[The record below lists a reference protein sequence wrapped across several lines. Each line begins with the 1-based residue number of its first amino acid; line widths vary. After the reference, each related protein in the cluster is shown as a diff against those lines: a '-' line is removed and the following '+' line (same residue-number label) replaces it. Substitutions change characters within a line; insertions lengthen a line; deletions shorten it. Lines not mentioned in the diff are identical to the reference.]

1 MINNFFLPS
10 VRHPATGAASGFS
23 VQGEAAGEA
32 IPDVFFLPITLAPA
46 RKNLQE
52 IHFKTEGTGA
62 AAYIRTVENPC
73 GDGMEAETWE
83 SKTV

>member
-32 IPDVFFLPITLAPA
+32 IPDVFSCQLLLPRQGRTSKRREQARQPTFAP
-46 RKNLQE
+46 
-52 IHFKTEGTGA
+52 
-62 AAYIRTVENPC
+62 
-73 GDGMEAETWE
+73 
-83 SKTV
+83 